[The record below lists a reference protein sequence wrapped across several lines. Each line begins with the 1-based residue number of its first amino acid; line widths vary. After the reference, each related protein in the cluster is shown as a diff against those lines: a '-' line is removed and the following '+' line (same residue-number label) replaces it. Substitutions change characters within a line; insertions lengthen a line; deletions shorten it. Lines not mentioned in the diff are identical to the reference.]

1 MTKPVVL
8 WKNCLRNRTCQQ
20 WELLNFLKI
29 VGLLSLIIRIKT
41 CLTCFQSF
49 QTWRGLPEQGLSLN
63 CNGFVNFIQWLNLGL
78 NQFQNLLNTNLFS
91 SFLLNFHWLLR
102 PHNTFFD
109 LTLDSEIT
117 RKAKIIKNF
126 ISSWTG
132 NLLLLTRDLFLD
144 SLWWIWLT
152 IICNAW
158 PETAILKSRYFR
170 TPQFTTPLLRL
181 KL

>member
-1 MTKPVVL
+1 MFSLCLLFVTKPVVL

-49 QTWRGLPEQGLSLN
+49 QTWRGLTEQGHSLN
-63 CNGFVNFIQWLNLGL
+63 CNGFVNFIHWLNLGL

-117 RKAKIIKNF
+117 RKAKIIKTLLAHGLG
-126 ISSWTG
+126 ISCYWHGTY
-132 NLLLLTRDLFLD
+132 
-144 SLWWIWLT
+144 LWIHCGESGW
-152 IICNAW
+152 
-158 PETAILKSRYFR
+158 
-170 TPQFTTPLLRL
+170 Q
-181 KL
+181 